1 MLSRLADLAV
11 DHTQACLAALE
22 RWVNVTLNSW
32 LLTQS
37 LDSIRRILVT
47 GVIGSPTAIQTSK
60 RVISLLARD
69 HGIDLRDVL
78 QGAAPS

>member
-1 MLSRLADLAV
+1 V
-11 DHTQACLAALE
+11 LE
-22 RWVNVTLNSW
+22 RWVGAAPHPW

-37 LDSIRRILVT
+37 LDNIRRILI
-47 GVIGSPTAIQTSK
+47 IGAAGNPTAVQTSK

-78 QGAAPS
+78 RGETSA